1 MTQRDR
7 RAIVLGAALVAL
19 AATARILPTVAATV
33 GRTEESVAA
42 RADLV
47 RRARRELARGDIV
60 LDSIRLI
67 EAALPRVAHL
77 VMPGDTTA
85 DVQRELARRV
95 TMVIT
100 NYQARGG
107 RVEALADT
115 THVSGLSHAR
125 ILAVWESDIRG
136 VVDVLLALERDS
148 ALVVHSVEVS
158 AVDPAAPPSEPEV
171 LEVRAEVGGWYL
183 RRSAANRFVGA
194 SSGFARDSID
204 P

>member
-1 MTQRDR
+1 M
-7 RAIVLGAALVAL
+7 
-19 AATARILPTVAATV
+19 
-33 GRTEESVAA
+33 EESVAA
-42 RADLV
+42 RVDLV
-47 RRARRELARGDIV
+47 RRARRELARGDIL

-77 VMPGDTTA
+77 VLPGDTTA

-107 RVEALADT
+107 RVEAVADT
-115 THVSGLSHAR
+115 THVNGLRHAR
-125 ILAVWESDIRG
+125 ILVTWESDIRG
-136 VVDVLLALERDS
+136 VVDVLAALERDS
-148 ALVVHSVEVS
+148 ALVIHSVEVS

-183 RRSAANRFVGA
+183 RRSPANRFAGA
-194 SSGFARDSID
+194 SPGFARDSLD